1 MKLKKDFTIYNM
13 ADEYMLIPTGDQ
25 MGSFGGTVVLNDVS
39 AFILEQMKEEHKTE
53 AQLLAALTGAYDV
66 DEATAKA
73 DLVGVL
79 KTLKGYGVIEE

>member
-1 MKLKKDFTIYNM
+1 MKLKKDFVVYNM

-25 MGSFGGTVVLNDVS
+25 MASFGGTVVLNDVS

-53 AQLLAALTGAYDV
+53 DQLAVTLIETYDV
-66 DEATAKA
+66 DEATAKM
-73 DLVGVL
+73 DLTDVL